1 MHFFRLLALS
11 GSLRRSSSN
20 SAVLR
25 TLQLIAPPE
34 VDIVMGDISALP
46 LHNPDIDADKIQA
59 LRLLKQQLTSV
70 DGVIIASPQT
80 TFSVSSPMKNALDWL
95 NSDNPLADKPVMLIN
110 TKMKNRHGTVALQ
123 SILQCL
129 SAQLISEA
137 NAVVS
142 ASRDNISPAGTYAHD
157 STLCQRLRER
167 LNVFCT
173 SLTQEQWIAPHDR
186 RPASEAEL
194 HSGIDASPLTPA
206 GLTHRA
212 Q

>member
-11 GSLRRSSSN
+11 GSLRRRSAN

-34 VDIVMGDISALP
+34 VDIVIGDISTLP

-59 LRLLKQQLTSV
+59 LRLLKQQFTTV

-80 TFSVSSPMKNALDWL
+80 AFSVSAPMKNALDWL
-95 NSDNPLADKPVMLIN
+95 TRDNPLAGKPVMLIN
-110 TKMKNRHGTVALQ
+110 TKIKNREGTAALQ

-137 NAVVS
+137 NAMVS
-142 ASRDNISPAGTYAHD
+142 ARRDSISSAGTYTHD
-157 STLCQRLRER
+157 STLCQGLRER

-173 SLTQEQWIAPHDR
+173 SLTQEQWIAPHDH
-186 RPASEAEL
+186 RPPRGVEL
-194 HSGIDASPLTPA
+194 
-206 GLTHRA
+206 A
-212 Q
+212 QG